1 MNDKPKAY
9 LLELLEET
17 KKSTN
22 ELLAINWTQGNN
34 NIASK
39 QIEVITSIIKNIKD
53 DNIKSNYYSIFEE
66 LIENINNQQ
75 NYFIKGYNQSKNR
88 SDINVSPLLT
98 IAKDSEKLIEIVDF
112 FDQLGYFDNNIVIVG
127 ANGSG
132 KTFLTKKFKEIITSK
147 TGIVLPAQKMLI
159 IPSFKG
165 VLNPT
170 TTKNNISKLHTKQID
185 SRITYDTLKDDSVPY
200 NYMLSSGGEFRVLLE
215 NLLSENNELVHKRYC
230 LGKSGGEIDYHEK
243 SNLDKTFEIWNFLI
257 EHRTIKCENGIN
269 IMLESSDN
277 TIEPYDIYKMSD
289 GEKAVLYNIAHVIQ
303 APQDG
308 IIIIDEP
315 EMFLHKTIINKL
327 WDKLEQER
335 PDCFF
340 IYLTHDLDFASSR
353 ASSSKSWIK
362 SFEYN
367 GNNVGTSKSHKW
379 ELIPIEDNEIPEDL
393 LMLILGSR
401 KKILFCEGD
410 ESRSIDKKVYEILFP
425 NLTITPVKG
434 CKKVIEYTKAYNDL
448 PDRNHEAIGIIDKDF
463 RVQNQLDRL
472 KTNNIH
478 SFQVAE
484 IENLFLDRAFL
495 NLFAERYEH
504 PKPLIQD
511 IERKTINE
519 LINKK
524 EIQVSNYVSSK
535 INYYFS
541 ESHVSKGNNLLD
553 IKKQYEEFTKEVD
566 IDEWHRERTEFIDD
580 IISNKKYDEAIKIF
594 NHKGLVK
601 FVNECLSMSNYSER
615 ALRFLQ
621 SSTQAQDILKKHF
634 PDILTN
640 S

>member
-1 MNDKPKAY
+1 MNDKPKDY

-22 ELLAINWTQGNN
+22 ELMAINWTQGNN

-39 QIEVITSIIKNIKD
+39 QMEVITSIIKNIKD

-88 SDINVSPLLT
+88 LDINVSPLLT
-98 IAKDSEKLIEIVDF
+98 IAKDSEKLVEIVDF

-147 TGIVLPAQKMLI
+147 TGIVLPAQKMLV
-159 IPSFKG
+159 IPSFEG

-170 TTKNNISKLHTKQID
+170 TTKEKISKLHTEQID
-185 SRITYDTLKDDSVPY
+185 SRITYDASKTDSVPY
-200 NYMLSSGGEFRVLLE
+200 HYMQSHGVEFRVLLE

-257 EHRTIKCENGIN
+257 EHRTIKCDNGIN
-269 IMLESSDN
+269 IMLESSYN
-277 TIEPYDIYKMSD
+277 TINPYDIYQMSD
-289 GEKAVLYNIAHVIQ
+289 GEKVVLYNIAHVIQ

-308 IIIIDEP
+308 IIIVDEP

-335 PDCFF
+335 PDCLF

-367 GNNVGTSKSHKW
+367 KIRKNHKW
-379 ELIPIEDNEIPEDL
+379 ELISIEDNEIPEDL

-410 ESRSIDKKVYEILFP
+410 ESRSIDKKVFEILFP

-463 RVQNQLDRL
+463 RDQTQLDRL
-472 KTNNIH
+472 KTNKIH

-484 IENLFLDRAFL
+484 IENLFLDRTFL
-495 NLFAERYEH
+495 NLFAEKYDHSRT
-504 PKPLIQD
+504 LIQD
-511 IERKTINE
+511 IEQKTIKE
-519 LINKK
+519 LSDKK
-524 EIQVSNYVSSK
+524 EMQVSNYVSSK

-541 ESHVSKGNNLLD
+541 ESHVSKGNDLLD

-566 IDEWHRERTEFIDD
+566 IDEWHRERTEFIDN
-580 IISNKKYDEAIKIF
+580 IISNKNYDEAIKVF
-594 NHKGLVK
+594 NDKGLVK
-601 FVNECLSMSNYSER
+601 FVNECFSMRNYRDR
-615 ALRFLQ
+615 ALSFLQ
-621 SSTQAQDILKKHF
+621 GSAQAQDELRKHF
-634 PDILTN
+634 PAVLTN

>member
-1 MNDKPKAY
+1 MTENPKANI
-9 LLELLEET
+9 LEILEEA
-17 KKSTN
+17 KVNSN
-22 ELLAINWTQGNN
+22 LLIQINWSNQING
-34 NIASK
+34 IANK
-39 QIEVITSIIKNIKD
+39 LIEILPSLIRDINEDKVKTY
-53 DNIKSNYYSIFEE
+53 YYSIFEE
-66 LIENINNQQ
+66 LIKQINFS
-75 NYFIKGYNQSKNR
+75 YIKFTQDYTSYKEIEDT
-88 SDINVSPLLT
+88 DIGLIGQMVMT
-98 IAKDSEKLIEIVDF
+98 SEKLVEIVEF

-147 TGIVLPAQKMLI
+147 TGIVLPAQKILI

-165 VLNPT
+165 VLNPI
-170 TTKNNISKLHTKQID
+170 TTKENIDILHKKDRD
-185 SRITYDTLKDDSVPY
+185 SRTTYNPSKENSVPY
-200 NYMLSSGGEFRVLLE
+200 DYMNSSGTEFKILLE
-215 NLLSENNELVHKRYC
+215 NLLSENNELVHRMRASGK
-230 LGKSGGEIDYHEK
+230 LGDLVDYNEK
-243 SNLDKTFEIWNFLI
+243 SKLDQVFEIWNFLI
-257 EHRTIKCENGIN
+257 EHRTIKCDNGIN

-277 TIEPYDIYKMSD
+277 NIDPYDIYQMSD
-289 GEKAVLYNIAHVIQ
+289 GEKVVLYNIAHVIQ

-308 IIIIDEP
+308 IIIVDEP

-335 PDCFF
+335 PDCLF

-367 GNNVGTSKSHKW
+367 KIRKNHKW
-379 ELIPIEDNEIPEDL
+379 ELISIEDNEIPEDL

-410 ESRSIDKKVYEILFP
+410 ESRSIDKKVFEILFP

-463 RVQNQLDRL
+463 RDQTQLDRL
-472 KTNNIH
+472 KTNKIH

-484 IENLFLDRAFL
+484 IENLFLDRTFL
-495 NLFAERYEH
+495 NLFAEKYDHSRT
-504 PKPLIQD
+504 LIQD
-511 IERKTINE
+511 IEQKTIKE
-519 LINKK
+519 LSDKK
-524 EIQVSNYVSSK
+524 EMQVSNYVSSK

-541 ESHVSKGNNLLD
+541 ESHVSKGNDLLD

-566 IDEWHRERTEFIDD
+566 IDEWHRERTEFIDN
-580 IISNKKYDEAIKIF
+580 IISNKNYDEAIKVF
-594 NHKGLVK
+594 NDKGLVK
-601 FVNECLSMSNYSER
+601 FVNECFSMRNYRDR
-615 ALRFLQ
+615 ALSFLQ
-621 SSTQAQDILKKHF
+621 GSAQAQDELRKHF
-634 PDILTN
+634 PAVLTN